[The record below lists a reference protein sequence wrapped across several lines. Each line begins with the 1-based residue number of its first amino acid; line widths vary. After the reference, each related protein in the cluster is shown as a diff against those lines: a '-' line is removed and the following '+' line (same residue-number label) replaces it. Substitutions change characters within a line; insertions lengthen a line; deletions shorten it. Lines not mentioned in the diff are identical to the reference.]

1 MLAKLAVSW
10 AIGFAV
16 ATVIAINS
24 IGQLAAN
31 DGCVR
36 FDTPSNVMAC
46 DVTPPEMLFEN
57 PDQRLIQLIIPI
69 STRIGCPQNE
79 PVMQMQIEIKSVG
92 GNSLIIDYAPRT
104 SLFTNIEGPIAVES
118 RKETNVSL
126 GIDASGSI
134 ADSVKLNAKAGT
146 GQTNGYSEN
155 YQKIPDQQL
164 LLASG
169 TLERGRG
176 VYFKFNQSPQTTLEG
191 GHELSIT
198 IRVPTSWRGGMM
210 RIDCNATGSRS
221 GLFGHKDDVKA
232 GNASFV
238 IATWLKGDLEAQS
251 IVDRY
256 ADIESRFRQGASS
269 WQRHQNSKST
279 DDPIGQFFGGKPS
292 PLPENWVDQFMLY
305 DSRSISS
312 KIRPHL
318 SRDLQRAAD
327 QYLASRTNVLQLG
340 R

>member
-1 MLAKLAVSW
+1 MLARNAVHR
-10 AIGFAV
+10 AIVFAAV
-16 ATVIAINS
+16 TVFSFNPV
-24 IGQLAAN
+24 GPLAAN

-36 FDTPSNVMAC
+36 FDTPSNVVAC

-57 PDQRLIQLIIPI
+57 PDQRLIQLVIPI
-69 STRIGCPQNE
+69 STRISCPHNE
-79 PVMQMQIEIKSVG
+79 PVMQMQIEVKSVG
-92 GNSLIIDYAPRT
+92 GNSLIVDYAPRT
-104 SLFTNIEGPIAVES
+104 SMFTNIDGPIVVES
-118 RKETNVSL
+118 RKESNVSL
-126 GIDASGSI
+126 GIDASGSL
-134 ADSVKLNAKAGT
+134 ADSVKMSAKAGT
-146 GQTNGYSEN
+146 GQTNGYSEH

-176 VYFKFNQSPQTTLEG
+176 AYFKFNQSPQTTLEG
-191 GHELSIT
+191 GHEISVT
-198 IRVPTSWRGGMM
+198 IRVPVSWRGGMM
-210 RIDCNATGSRS
+210 RIDCNAVASRT
-221 GLFGHKDDVKA
+221 GLFGHKDDVPA
-232 GNASFV
+232 GKASFV

-251 IVDRY
+251 IVHQY
-256 ADIESRFRQGASS
+256 TDIESRFRHGVSL
-269 WQRHQNSKST
+269 WQQRQSRNST
-279 DDPIGQFFGGKPS
+279 DDPIAVFFGGKSS

-327 QYLASRTNVLQLG
+327 QYLASRSNVLQLG